1 LREES
6 GKNQMLYISKVRE
19 YMEIEYQNRTNVR
32 FPFNLERILDD
43 FMFLTVFLGNDFIP
57 EQTGIDVHGGY
68 FDRVIEIY
76 QETLTNE
83 CNDYLIYA
91 GRVNWAE
98 AEKLFAALAEYQI
111 SIFRDVWSTQID
123 LLMDRDNLLKHKIV
137 LEGF

>member
-1 LREES
+1 
-6 GKNQMLYISKVRE
+6 M
-19 YMEIEYQNRTNVR
+19 R

-76 QETLTNE
+76 QGTLTHE
-83 CNDYLIYA
+83 CNDYLTYA
-91 GRVNWAE
+91 GRVNWVE

-111 SIFRDVWSTQID
+111 SIFRDVWSNQIEV
-123 LLMDRDNLLKHKIV
+123 LMDRDKLLKQEIV
-137 LEGF
+137 ELGFKYKAEMVQAAYEGHEEVS

>member
-1 LREES
+1 LREEN
-6 GKNQMLYISKVRE
+6 GKHQMLYISKVRE

-83 CNDYLIYA
+83 CNDYLTYA
-91 GRVNWAE
+91 GRVNWGE

-123 LLMDRDNLLKHKIV
+123 LLMDRDNLLK
-137 LEGF
+137 

>member
-43 FMFLTVFLGNDFIP
+43 FIFLTVFLGNDFIP

-76 QETLTNE
+76 QETLTHE
-83 CNDYLIYA
+83 CNDYLTYA

-98 AEKLFAALAEYQI
+98 VEKLFAALAEYQI

-123 LLMDRDNLLKHKIV
+123 LLMDRDNLLKHEIV